1 MVQSE
6 IQLHNNFGVTDWLWS
21 SPIPKRCSHCA
32 EFLQYFYTL
41 LCRTVYKSRVTT
53 YFFIFCFPGVSLSS
67 NLLSTLI
74 SGLE

>member
-32 EFLQYFYTL
+32 EFFAILVYTTVQNCVKISSHHLFLYIL
-41 LCRTVYKSRVTT
+41 LPGSQP
-53 YFFIFCFPGVSLSS
+53 FF
-67 NLLSTLI
+67 
-74 SGLE
+74 